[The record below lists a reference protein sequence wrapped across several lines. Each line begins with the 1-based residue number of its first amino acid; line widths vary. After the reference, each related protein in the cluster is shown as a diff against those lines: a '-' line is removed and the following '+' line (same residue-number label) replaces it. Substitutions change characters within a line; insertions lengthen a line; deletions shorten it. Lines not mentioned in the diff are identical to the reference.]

1 MKELTTLNIY
11 LLFIIIIIIIAI
23 IFIYQKK
30 IYKQIENFDGATE
43 PIIIPAA
50 TRANT
55 TIPQTIPT
63 IGETSFDNI
72 NIQDSYTKNTVVQS
86 LKDLEIGL
94 DRYSYLDAPIVV
106 DNDGKIC
113 MEWGNYNNGKFSVNE
128 NKCIVPDN
136 SSNIRKCLNITGS
149 LSGCNNLY
157 DDGYIERM
165 NTLNVQPLLDEAQNT
180 ILYNLSNT
188 NTDLGDKNSEL
199 DKIISNLITKRNLEE
214 QQLYFIN
221 YNTNNLEEKQKTI
234 EKINDIV
241 SDKQTE
247 VNLNQ
252 VSFSQFLET
261 NSSNEKIASI
271 YYKIAIGLTITII
284 IMGILCILF
293 SNIL

>member
-30 IYKQIENFDGATE
+30 LYKQIENFDGATE
-43 PIIIPAA
+43 PIIIPTT
-50 TRANT
+50 TRPIIT
-55 TIPQTIPT
+55 VPQSTQQVST
-63 IGETSFDNI
+63 TSFDNI
-72 NIQDSYTKNTVVQS
+72 NIQDNYTKTTVIQS

-106 DNDGKIC
+106 DNNGKIC

-188 NTDLGDKNSEL
+188 NTDLGDKSSEL

>member
-1 MKELTTLNIY
+1 MKELRTLNIY

-23 IFIYQKK
+23 IFIKNK
-30 IYKQIENFDGATE
+30 NIFKTIENFDGATE
-43 PIIIPAA
+43 PIIEPEI
-50 TRANT
+50 TRPIST
-55 TIPQTIPT
+55 TPQVTPT
-63 IGETSFDNI
+63 IGNIYFDDI
-72 NIQDSYTKNTVVQS
+72 NIQDNYTKNTVLQS
-86 LKDLEIGL
+86 LQDLATGL
-94 DRYSYLDAPIVV
+94 ERYSYLDAPIII
-106 DNDGKIC
+106 DNNGKIC
-113 MEWGNYNNGKFSVNE
+113 MDWGNYNNGKFSIDE

-136 SSNIRKCLNITGS
+136 SSNIRKCLNITGG
-149 LSGCNNLY
+149 LTGCNNLY
-157 DDGYIERM
+157 NDGYIERM
-165 NTLNVQPLLDEAQNT
+165 NTINFQPLLEQAKAK
-180 ILYNLSNT
+180 IIYNLGNT
-188 NTDLGDKNSEL
+188 NTDLSEKNTEL
-199 DKIISNLITKRNLEE
+199 DKIISNLVTKINLET

-221 YNTNNLEEKQKTI
+221 YNTNNLEEKEKNI

-293 SNIL
+293 TNIL